1 MKESA
6 VSNSGAR
13 EAARRTSPSGYCEH
27 ASARRI
33 RVYMPYA
40 DANTIRLRAAQ
51 AAGGQDAHVSWL
63 YAVPGGWGWTMC
75 PECRSVERQSA

>member
-1 MKESA
+1 MNSPAVATLSENGTKRSVPSA
-6 VSNSGAR
+6 
-13 EAARRTSPSGYCEH
+13 GYCEH

-51 AAGGQDAHVSWL
+51 GNGSWDAHVSSL
-63 YAVPGGWGWTMC
+63 YAIPGGWGWTIC
-75 PECRSVERQSA
+75 RACRSLERRSA